1 MRAHKAGPNDERMK
15 QPGNSLNELGRR
27 TLEYGIRLAPHPH
40 IWGPLEREAEIRRVM
55 ELTDPKYVWL
65 TADTGHL
72 TLGGADAV
80 QMVSDYF
87 PRIAEIHLK
96 DTYAKFRGNKQTPT
110 PEMHK
115 EASVYHQFRWR
126 RRRALSASS
135 RCCATSVSRVGVG
148 DGRRRSAQGR

>member
-1 MRAHKAGPNDERMK
+1 MRARLAVPNDDQLK
-15 QPGNSLNELGRR
+15 QLCNSLNELGRR

-72 TLGGADAV
+72 TLGSADAV

-87 PRIAEIHLK
+87 PRIAEIHMK

-115 EASVYHQFRWR
+115 EASVYHNFGGGGVELCRPLQGAARQ
-126 RRRALSASS
+126 ALQ
-135 RCCATSVSRVGVG
+135 GLGG
-148 DGRRRSAQGR
+148 DGRGRSAQGR